1 MPGKHTKYIC
11 LKLLSTNY
19 LICFSFD
26 SVLYIQDSLDS
37 EPRVF
42 LDPNLLSDD
51 GTVALSRTRFSED
64 GKILAYG
71 LSRSGSDWVTIHFK
85 SVDTG

>member
-1 MPGKHTKYIC
+1 MYVLYAWQT
-11 LKLLSTNY
+11 LSTNY
-19 LICFSFD
+19 FTSFCSD

-71 LSRSGSDWVTIHFK
+71 LSTSGSDWVTIHFK